1 MMYSFLQ
8 NVITHSLMLQ
18 FKQKAI
24 FLQVPLPM
32 FMFSNKTVTEARSNP
47 ASFPPIIIWIGWT
60 KYSEDLGH

>member
-1 MMYSFLQ
+1 
-8 NVITHSLMLQ
+8 MLQ